1 MLCADDEPGGEAVT
15 HSPDVCVLGARLKK
29 KEMKKARPI
38 MANCFY

>member
-1 MLCADDEPGGEAVT
+1 MLCADDEPGGKAVT
-15 HSPDVCVLGARLKK
+15 HSPDVCVLGAGMK